1 MIRILNKGCRIFHV
15 HKLEGFVML
24 RFITLY
30 NFFLAVGIVA
40 VLLFIAKLIISYFVN
55 KNKEVALTDEEKI
68 NFFSLESICA
78 FGIGFGFI
86 GYLFYTVFYM
96 PVWMCFFAGI
106 MFGLLFSCLY
116 AFVLMNLSKLAQKR
130 QESSENNTQE

>member
-1 MIRILNKGCRIFHV
+1 
-15 HKLEGFVML
+15 ML

-68 NFFSLESICA
+68 NFFSLESSFA
-78 FGIGFGFI
+78 FGICFGFI
-86 GYLFYTVFYM
+86 WYLFYKVFYM
-96 PVWMCFFAGI
+96 RVWLCFFAGI